1 MIHTSLLIAVQSTV
15 PVTVEWNLSVA
26 VVMITCNIFAIVIGR
41 FAIKNAGNGPELPL
55 PKPALWK
62 NFGLPELLAT
72 TSLGHI
78 LGAAVILGL
87 ANAGGL

>member
-1 MIHTSLLIAVQSTV
+1 MIASSLFVAVQSAT

-26 VVMITCNIFAIVIGR
+26 VVMITCNVFAIFVGR
-41 FAIKNAGNGPELPL
+41 FAIKNAGSGPDLPFA
-55 PKPALWK
+55 KPALWK

-72 TSLGHI
+72 TSLGHVI
-78 LGAAVILGL
+78 GAAVILGL